1 MAQRFSR
8 PTDFVRK
15 RKRDPTVSIVPGTFT
30 DILTRELF
38 LNSFYQRPIGTSKT
52 EPLVAQYDGPAPV
65 LTGMRG
71 PSSSVICLLTREI
84 RRSAMSR
91 PPPALCNGLRMKRL
105 HVRGAASREIS
116 SIKDY

>member
-30 DILTRELF
+30 DILTRDL
-38 LNSFYQRPIGTSKT
+38 LNSFCQRPIGTSKT
-52 EPLVAQYDGPAPV
+52 EPLVAQYDGPGPV

-71 PSSSVICLLTREI
+71 PSSSVICLLSQDL
-84 RRSAMSR
+84 RSAMSR
-91 PPPALCNGLRMKRL
+91 LHLRY
-105 HVRGAASREIS
+105 ATACE
-116 SIKDY
+116 

>member
-30 DILTRELF
+30 DILTREVF
-38 LNSFYQRPIGTSKT
+38 LNSFYHPIGASKT
-52 EPLVAQYDGPAPV
+52 EPLVAQYDGPGPV
-65 LTGMRG
+65 LTGMRR
-71 PSSSVICLLTREI
+71 PSSSVICLPTRES
-84 RRSAMSR
+84 RCSAMSR

-116 SIKDY
+116 STKDY